1 MARTIRCRALQ
12 MLMLVLLFSTTK
24 VYAKPPGNYGF
35 GPPPSYP
42 DVVVRLVGGAPAESE
57 WANIR
62 VTRPEAACLD
72 RGGFRRDVCGYVLC
86 ASLPNRYEGEY
97 WITVGYGV
105 WEQGTTK
112 RCPRPVAESEA
123 WRGDPP
129 VHVRRFCDVQP
140 KFSGCRST
148 SFEGF
153 SELSVEDS
161 RSTTFAERV
170 ERDNA
175 AREAELAEQK
185 RREAEAWVEQKR
197 KEAEELAQK
206 LRLMAE
212 IRHAQWQGV
221 IEDNKVRG
229 SVAIYVSLTRAVYA
243 SCRDYADDVFDI
255 HDKPGEAEV
264 RGLNACASEAQS
276 LLLDRIKPAVSKSR
290 TTALSEQ
297 IKDLHAYA
305 IAGLRALENFR
316 QSVIEA
322 RQDRS
327 ARMSGIDERV
337 ARIELELP

>member
-1 MARTIRCRALQ
+1 MGANKIL
-12 MLMLVLLFSTTK
+12 LVWVLVSVVAFATPPLS
-24 VYAKPPGNYGF
+24 AKPPGNYGF

-105 WEQGTTK
+105 WEQGATK

-129 VHVRRFCDVQP
+129 VQVRRFCDVQP

-148 SFEGF
+148 SFEGYM
-153 SELSVEDS
+153 ELSVEDS

-185 RREAEAWVEQKR
+185 KREAEALVEQQR
-197 KEAEELAQK
+197 KEAEALALK
-206 LRLMAE
+206 LKLMAAL
-212 IRHAQWQGV
+212 RATRWQGV
-221 IEDNKVRG
+221 IEDNEERG
-229 SVAIYVSLTRAVYA
+229 TTAVYVSLASAVY
-243 SCRDYADDVFDI
+243 SGCREYADDVFDI
-255 HDKPGEAEV
+255 DAKPGEAEV
-264 RGLNACASEAQS
+264 RGLNACASEAQI
-276 LLLDRIKPAVSKSR
+276 LLLDRIKPALARSKS
-290 TTALSEQ
+290 AELSQQ
-297 IKDLHAYA
+297 IKDLHAYT
-305 IAGLRALENFR
+305 IASLRALENYR

-327 ARMSGIDERV
+327 ARMLGIDERV
-337 ARIELELP
+337 ARIELDLR

>member
-1 MARTIRCRALQ
+1 MARGIRG
-12 MLMLVLLFSTTK
+12 LVLWMFALILVIPP

-62 VTRPEAACLD
+62 VTRPEAACLE

-105 WEQGTTK
+105 WEQGATK

-129 VHVRRFCDVQP
+129 VQVRRFCDVQP
-140 KFSGCRST
+140 KFSGCRRT
-148 SFEGF
+148 SSEGYP
-153 SELSVEDS
+153 ELSIEDS
-161 RSTTFAERV
+161 RNTTFAERV

-175 AREAELAEQK
+175 AREAELIA
-185 RREAEAWVEQKR
+185 QKR
-197 KEAEELAQK
+197 KEAEALAQK
-206 LRLMAE
+206 LRIMASL
-212 IRHAQWQGV
+212 RAAQWQAV
-221 IEDNKVRG
+221 IIENEARG
-229 SVAIYVSLTRAVYA
+229 PAAVYAALARAVY
-243 SCRDYADDVFDI
+243 SNCRSYADDVFDI
-255 HDKPGEAEV
+255 DVEPGELEV
-264 RGLNACASEAQS
+264 KGLSACASEAEA
-276 LLLDRIKPAVSKSR
+276 LLLERVKPAVASSKTVSL
-290 TTALSEQ
+290 TEQ
-297 IKDLHAYA
+297 VKGLHGYA
-305 IAGLRALENFR
+305 IAGLRALENYR
-316 QSVIEA
+316 QSIIEA

>member
-1 MARTIRCRALQ
+1 MRTITCWAF
-12 MLMLVLLFSTTK
+12 LVLAFALSFATAG
-24 VYAKPPGNYGF
+24 VFAKPPGNYGF

-42 DVVVRLVGGAPAESE
+42 DVVVRLIGGAPAESE

-105 WEQGTTK
+105 WEQGATK
-112 RCPRPVAESEA
+112 RCPRPLAESEA

-129 VHVRRFCDVQP
+129 VQVRRFCDVQP
-140 KFSGCRST
+140 KFSGCRPT

-153 SELSVEDS
+153 AELSVEDS

-185 RREAEAWVEQKR
+185 KREADAWVEQKR
-197 KEAEELAQK
+197 KEAEALAQK
-206 LRLMAE
+206 IQAMALLRAA
-212 IRHAQWQGV
+212 RWQGV
-221 IEDNKVRG
+221 IEDNEARG
-229 SVAIYVSLTRAVYA
+229 PTAVYVSLASAVY
-243 SCRDYADDVFDI
+243 SNCRDYADDVFDL
-255 HDKPGEAEV
+255 DVKPGEAEI
-264 RGLNACASEAQS
+264 RGLNDCASEAQT
-276 LLLDRIKPAVSKSR
+276 LLLDRIKPALAKTRSA
-290 TTALSEQ
+290 ALSEQ
-297 IKDLHAYA
+297 IKDLHAYT
-305 IAGLRALENFR
+305 IASLRALHNYR
-316 QSVIEA
+316 QSIIEA

-337 ARIELELP
+337 ARIELDLR